1 MIDCVENIITMKK
14 ILLYFLVLFIL
25 SGTLISQ
32 DDPKLTE
39 IWDPV
44 PEIVIPGK
52 TSEAP
57 SDAILLFD
65 GRNLDE
71 WTNEKGEQAG
81 WAVHNGIFTIK
92 PGNGSIKTKRS
103 FADCQLHVEWRSP
116 SKIEGEG
123 QGRGNSGI
131 YLQGC
136 YEIQVL
142 DSYNN
147 PTYSNGQ
154 AGSVYK
160 QHIPLVNAS
169 RKPGEWQTYDIIYT
183 APRFNIDSTIKTP
196 AYITVLHNG
205 VVVQN
210 HAEIKG
216 ATTYTGQP
224 HYTKHAFKLPL
235 MLQEHGNPVAYRNI
249 WIREINVTR
258 LLNGSDMKGWYTY
271 LDSLG
276 KNNDPSHNF
285 SIVNNLLHIE
295 GKYFGY
301 ISTEKSYE
309 NYYLR
314 VVFKWGVKKYPPRE
328 TGKRDSGILYHFA
341 DTEKDIV
348 WPKSFECQVQEGDC
362 GDYWCVGTMIDS
374 PNKHE
379 SAWGMKHI
387 FRTENFENPTGEW
400 NVMEI
405 ICSGNQSEH
414 YVNGHLVN
422 CGKNASVSNGKILL
436 QSEGAEVYYRSVELM
451 PY

>member
-1 MIDCVENIITMKK
+1 MNK
-14 ILLYFLVLFIL
+14 ILLYFLVIFIL
-25 SGTLISQ
+25 PGTLISQ

-39 IWDPV
+39 IWDPA
-44 PEIVIPGK
+44 PEIVTPGK

-65 GRNLDE
+65 GSNLDE
-71 WTNEKGEQAG
+71 WTNEKGGQAG
-81 WAVHNGIFTIK
+81 WDLRNGILTIK
-92 PGNGSIKTKRS
+92 PGSGSIKTKRS

-131 YLQGC
+131 YLQGR
-136 YEIQVL
+136 YEVQVL

-154 AGSVYK
+154 AGSIYK

-169 RKPGEWQTYDIIYT
+169 RKPGEWQTYDIIYA
-183 APRFNIDSTIKTP
+183 APRFNIDSTVKKP

-210 HAEIKG
+210 HSEIKG
-216 ATTYTGQP
+216 ATTYVGQP
-224 HYTKHAFKLPL
+224 QYIKHAFKFPL
-235 MLQEHGNPVAYRNI
+235 MLQEHGNPVSYRNI
-249 WIREINVTR
+249 WIREINITR
-258 LLNGSDMKGWYTY
+258 LFNGTNMKGWYTY

-276 KNNDPSHNF
+276 KDNDPSHNF
-285 SIVNNLLHIE
+285 SIINNLLHIE

-301 ISTEKSYE
+301 ISTERSYAD
-309 NYYLR
+309 YYLR
-314 VVFKWGVKKYPPRE
+314 VAFKWGVKKYPPRE
-328 TGKRDSGILYHFA
+328 NGKRDSGILYHFG
-341 DTEKDIV
+341 DTEKDVV
-348 WPKSFECQVQEGDC
+348 WPKSIECQVQEGDC
-362 GDYWCVGTMIDS
+362 GDYWCVGTTINS
-374 PNKHE
+374 PNKYE
-379 SAWGMKHI
+379 TAWGMKHI

-405 ICSGNQSEH
+405 ICSGDQSEH

-436 QSEGAEVYYRSVELM
+436 QSEGAEVYYQSVEIM

>member
-1 MIDCVENIITMKK
+1 M
-14 ILLYFLVLFIL
+14 
-25 SGTLISQ
+25 SQ

-44 PEIVIPGK
+44 PEIVAPGNMG
-52 TSEAP
+52 EAP
-57 SDAILLFD
+57 SDAILLFN
-65 GRNLDE
+65 GSNLDE
-71 WTNEKGEQAG
+71 WTNEKGEPTG
-81 WAVHNGIFTIK
+81 WDVHDGILTIK
-92 PGNGSIKTKRS
+92 PGSGSIKTKRT
-103 FADCQLHVEWRSP
+103 FADCQLHVEWCSP

-131 YLQGC
+131 YLQSR
-136 YEIQVL
+136 YEVQVL
-142 DSYNN
+142 DSYKN

-183 APRFNIDSTIKTP
+183 APRFKIDSTIKSP
-196 AYITVLHNG
+196 AFVTVLHNG

-216 ATTYTGQP
+216 ASTYTGQP
-224 HYTKHAFKLPL
+224 RYTKHAFKLPL
-235 MLQEHGNPVAYRNI
+235 MLQEHGNPVSYRNI

-258 LLNGSDMKGWYTY
+258 LLNGTDMKGWYTY

-301 ISTEKSYE
+301 LSTEKSYE

-328 TGKRDSGILYHFA
+328 NGKRDSGILYHFG
-341 DTEKDIV
+341 DTEKDVV
-348 WPKSFECQVQEGDC
+348 WPKSLECQVQEGDC

-374 PNKHE
+374 PNKYE
-379 SAWGMKHI
+379 TAWGMKHI
-387 FRTENFENPTGEW
+387 FRSENFENPTGEW

-414 YVNGHLVN
+414 YVNGRLVN
-422 CGKNASVSNGKILL
+422 CGIHASVSKGKILL
-436 QSEGAEVYYRSVELM
+436 QSEGAEVYYRSAELM
-451 PY
+451 PF